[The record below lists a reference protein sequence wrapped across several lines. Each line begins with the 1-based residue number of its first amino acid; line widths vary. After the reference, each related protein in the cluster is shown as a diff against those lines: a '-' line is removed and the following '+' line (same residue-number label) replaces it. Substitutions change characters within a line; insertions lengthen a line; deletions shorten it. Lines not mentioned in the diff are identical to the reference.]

1 MKAFTKI
8 ENLFI
13 YTANFFK
20 QFAESVI
27 NMKETIIQ
35 FGEGNFLR
43 GFFDYF
49 LDVMNKNGLY
59 DGKAVVIQPRECGK
73 CGLLNEQNCQY
84 NLYLRG
90 IDKGEIK
97 KEHHFIESISR
108 CVDPYKSFDEY
119 MSLAE
124 NPDLKFVV
132 SNTTEAGIAFD
143 ESCKFDDKPCKSFAG
158 KLTQLLY
165 KRYKS
170 GLSGFIFL
178 PCELIDNNGDELKK
192 CVVKYAEFWG
202 LEDAFITWIN
212 NENTFSSTLVDRIV
226 TGYPN
231 DETAQLH
238 KDDKFLDTAEIFHLW
253 VIEGDFEN
261 ELPLKKAGFNVIW
274 TDDAKPYK
282 KIKVRILNGAHTSLV
297 AGAILSGIE
306 TVGQAMGDETA
317 FAFLNKAMK
326 EEILSTIGEN
336 EDSISFANSVFDRF
350 KNPFIQHKWRSIA
363 LNSVSKF
370 SVRVLPTLLEYKEKN
385 NRLPKCLT
393 MSLAFLIY
401 FYKNDSPEDAP
412 DVVEIMKNDSIE
424 DILKNEALWGEKLSD
439 MIDTVTEYYN
449 KIDTVG
455 AKETMKWILSE

>member
-1 MKAFTKI
+1 
-8 ENLFI
+8 
-13 YTANFFK
+13 
-20 QFAESVI
+20 
-27 NMKETIIQ
+27 MKETIIQ

-59 DGKAVVIQPRECGK
+59 DGKAIVIQPREGGK
-73 CGLLNEQNCQY
+73 CGLLNEQNCKY

-212 NENTFSSTLVDRIV
+212 NENTFSNTLVDRIV

-326 EEILSTIGEN
+326 EEILSTISEN

-401 FYKNDSPEDAP
+401 FYKNDCPEDAQS
-412 DVVEIMKNDSIE
+412 VIEIMKNDSIE
-424 DILKNEALWGEKLSD
+424 DVLKNEALWGEKLSD

>member
-1 MKAFTKI
+1 
-8 ENLFI
+8 
-13 YTANFFK
+13 
-20 QFAESVI
+20 
-27 NMKETIIQ
+27 MKETIIQ

-59 DGKAVVIQPRECGK
+59 DGKAIVIQPREGGK
-73 CGLLNEQNCQY
+73 CGLLNEQNCKY

-212 NENTFSSTLVDRIV
+212 NENTFSNTLVDRIV

-401 FYKNDSPEDAP
+401 FYKNDCPEDAQS
-412 DVVEIMKNDSIE
+412 VIEIMKNDSIE

-439 MIDTVTEYYN
+439 MIDTITEYYN
-449 KIDTVG
+449 KIDTIG